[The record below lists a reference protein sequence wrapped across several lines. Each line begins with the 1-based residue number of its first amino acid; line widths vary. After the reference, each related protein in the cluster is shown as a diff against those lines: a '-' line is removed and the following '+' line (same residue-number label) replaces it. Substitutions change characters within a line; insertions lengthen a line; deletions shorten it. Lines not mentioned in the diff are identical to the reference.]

1 MAKNKKRRIAPDDDF
16 LNNFRYRLENTP
28 GFSSF
33 VKIILF
39 IIFFIILTSCS
50 RITIAKEEKARK
62 NQTTT
67 TTEYQIQKR
76 NYKNL
81 VDEIKKKEATITIT
95 IGETPYLIEN
105 LIYTDDTLSG
115 MFESSNATK
124 KFKIKDDVIY
134 EYVLGQDKE
143 NNDLFGELE
152 KNIVI
157 PTNLINILETNRAI
171 NQTLPTSVI
180 YTYDNIVI
188 NNIPYTVTVKI
199 EDDKIT
205 SVLLISDNTKYD
217 IVYK

>member
-1 MAKNKKRRIAPDDDF
+1 MAKNKKRRIAEDDDF
-16 LNNFRYRLENTP
+16 LNMFRNHFENTP
-28 GFSSF
+28 GFSSLIK
-33 VKIILF
+33 VILF
-39 IIFFIILTSCS
+39 ILFFIILTSCS
-50 RITIAKEEKARK
+50 RITIAREEKAKQRE
-62 NQTTT
+62 TTT

-105 LIYTDDTLSG
+105 LSYTDDTLSG
-115 MFESSNATK
+115 MFESANATK

-143 NNDLFGELE
+143 NNNLFGEVD
-152 KNIVI
+152 KNIII
-157 PTNLINILETNRAI
+157 PTNLINILETNRAF
-171 NQTLPTSVI
+171 NQTLTSSVI
-180 YTYDNIVI
+180 YTYDNVSI
-188 NNIPYTVTVKI
+188 NNVAYTITVKI
-199 EDDKIT
+199 EDDKVT

>member
-28 GFSSF
+28 GFASF
-33 VKIILF
+33 VKILLF

-50 RITIAKEEKARK
+50 RITIAKEEKAK
-62 NQTTT
+62 QNQTTT

-143 NNDLFGELE
+143 NNDLFGEVD

-157 PTNLINILETNRAI
+157 PTSLINILETNRAI
-171 NQTLPTSVI
+171 NQTLATSVI
-180 YTYDNIVI
+180 YTYDTIVI
-188 NNIPYTVTVKI
+188 NNIPYTITVKI
-199 EDDKIT
+199 EDDKVT
-205 SVLLISDNTKYD
+205 SVLLISDNAKYD

>member
-28 GFSSF
+28 GFASF
-33 VKIILF
+33 VKILLF

-50 RITIAKEEKARK
+50 RITIAKEEKAK
-62 NQTTT
+62 QNQTTT

-143 NNDLFGELE
+143 NNDLFGEVD

-157 PTNLINILETNRAI
+157 PTSLINILETNRAI
-171 NQTLPTSVI
+171 NQTLASSVI

-188 NNIPYTVTVKI
+188 NNIPYTITVKI
-199 EDDKIT
+199 EDDKVT

>member
-28 GFSSF
+28 GFASF
-33 VKIILF
+33 VKILLF

-50 RITIAKEEKARK
+50 RITIAKEEKAK
-62 NQTTT
+62 QNQTTT
-67 TTEYQIQKR
+67 TTEFQIQKR

-143 NNDLFGELE
+143 NNDLFGEVD

-157 PTNLINILETNRAI
+157 PTSLINILETNRAI

-188 NNIPYTVTVKI
+188 NNIPYTITVKI
-199 EDDKIT
+199 EDDKVT

>member
-28 GFSSF
+28 GFASF
-33 VKIILF
+33 VKILLF

-50 RITIAKEEKARK
+50 RITIAKEEKAK
-62 NQTTT
+62 QNQTTT
-67 TTEYQIQKR
+67 TTEFQIQKR

-143 NNDLFGELE
+143 NNDLFGEVD

-157 PTNLINILETNRAI
+157 PTSLINILETNRAI

-180 YTYDNIVI
+180 YTYDTIVI
-188 NNIPYTVTVKI
+188 NNIPYTITVKI
-199 EDDKIT
+199 EDDKVT